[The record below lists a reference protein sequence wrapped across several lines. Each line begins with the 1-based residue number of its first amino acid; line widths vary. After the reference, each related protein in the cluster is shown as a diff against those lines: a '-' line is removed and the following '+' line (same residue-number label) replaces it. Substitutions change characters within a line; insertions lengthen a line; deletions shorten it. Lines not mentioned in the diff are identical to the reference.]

1 VQEAKGNWRIVKI
14 VLSLLVCGIFLQ
26 APQSVRAERPLPAV
40 SFAETKHVRTE
51 LYFGLNR
58 KGGSNVSDE
67 EFQEFLS
74 EFVTPR
80 FPNGLTFLDA
90 RGQWRENDST
100 ITREPTKVL
109 ILFYPSKERREASR
123 KIEEI
128 RVEYKRRF
136 SQQSVLRVDQT
147 EKISV
152 MF

>member
-1 VQEAKGNWRIVKI
+1 M
-14 VLSLLVCGIFLQ
+14 
-26 APQSVRAERPLPAV
+26 
-40 SFAETKHVRTE
+40 
-51 LYFGLNR
+51 NR